1 MTLQET
7 LAACDRMK
15 PNACPEQEK
24 RRWLSELD
32 GRIYR
37 ELLACHEGAPETFSG
52 YDMQTAG
59 GTELLVPD
67 RYAELYLY
75 YLSAQIDFVNAEFVR
90 YNNAAALYNT
100 AYEAFANA
108 YHREHRPL
116 QTHTLKRGG
125 LR

>member
-1 MTLQET
+1 MTLQEA
-7 LAACDRMK
+7 LKACDRMK

-37 ELLACHEGAPETFSG
+37 ELLAVHEDAPDTFSG
-52 YDMQTAG
+52 YDMQTVGETA
-59 GTELLVPD
+59 LLVPD
-67 RYAELYLY
+67 RYAELYLF
-75 YLSAQIDFVNAEFVR
+75 YLSAQIDFVNAEFAR
-90 YNNAAALYNT
+90 YNNAAALYNA
-100 AYEAFANA
+100 AYDAFANA

-116 QTHTLKRGG
+116 QKHRLKREG